1 MGIIILPVRNGGVIM
16 EISPEK
22 KKALMVLIG
31 NNVRQCRVK
40 RGLTQ
45 EELANQ
51 IDVDTSTIARI
62 EGGTRM
68 MSIIILCAMAEAL
81 QVSYD
86 TLLRSND
93 ADSTI
98 ANIQV
103 KLAGQS
109 PENLA
114 HLERIIQTVIDEYGA
129 MEV

>member
-1 MGIIILPVRNGGVIM
+1 M

-22 KKALMVLIG
+22 KKALMALIG

>member
-16 EISPEK
+16 EISPEE
-22 KKALMVLIG
+22 KKAVMALIG
-31 NNVRQCRVK
+31 GNVHHCREK

-45 EELANQ
+45 EELANR
-51 IDVDTSTIARI
+51 IDVDTSTITRI
-62 EGGTRM
+62 ECGTRM
-68 MSIIILCAMAEAL
+68 MSILMLRAVAKAL

-86 TLLRSND
+86 ALLGTDD
-93 ADSTI
+93 ANSVA

-129 MEV
+129 TGA

>member
-1 MGIIILPVRNGGVIM
+1 MTQAISHCIQTRQRIGLCRVCILRHSGNYTSMAPYSRMGIIILPVRNGGVIM

-93 ADSTI
+93 AD
-98 ANIQV
+98 
-103 KLAGQS
+103 
-109 PENLA
+109 
-114 HLERIIQTVIDEYGA
+114 
-129 MEV
+129 